1 MTMSKR
7 IGVMIQNPEVWEEF
21 KRFVMMKWGKK
32 HTAMALE
39 LEEALK
45 EYMAKRQNDTII
57 THAHTHTKQDSGNPE
72 KKADPPGS
80 RTLKSLKKIVARIL
94 QETEKEIPQTT
105 VEKIITEMVGGENRT
120 LTRYNGM
127 LLNYDIVKPVRP
139 MLDGEKFI
147 YEVNVPKAKSFIGD
161 VYETGTDRRIL

>member
-1 MTMSKR
+1 MVMSKR

-45 EYMAKRQNDTII
+45 EYMAKRQNDATI
-57 THAHTHTKQDSGNPE
+57 THAHTHTEESSGNASV
-72 KKADPPGS
+72 KKVGS
-80 RTLKSLKKIVARIL
+80 RTLNNLKKVVARIL
-94 QETEKEIPQTT
+94 RETEKEIPQTM

-127 LLNYDIVKPVRP
+127 LLSYDIVKPVRP

-161 VYETGTDRRIL
+161 VYEAGTD

>member
-57 THAHTHTKQDSGNPE
+57 MHAHTHTEDSSGNASA
-72 KKADPPGS
+72 KKVGS
-80 RTLKSLKKIVARIL
+80 RTLNNLKKVVARIL

-161 VYETGTDRRIL
+161 VYEAGTDRRIL

>member
-1 MTMSKR
+1 MVLMSKR
-7 IGVMIQNPEVWEEF
+7 VGVRLQNPEVWEEF

-57 THAHTHTKQDSGNPE
+57 THAHTHTEESSGNASA
-72 KKADPPGS
+72 KKVGS
-80 RTLKSLKKIVARIL
+80 RTLNNLKKVVARIL
-94 QETEKEIPQTT
+94 QETEKEIPQTM

-120 LTRYNGM
+120 LTRYNDM
-127 LLNYDIVKPVRP
+127 LLSYDIVKPVRP

-147 YEVNVPKAKSFIGD
+147 YEVNVPKAKSFLGD
-161 VYETGTDRRIL
+161 VYEAGTD

>member
-1 MTMSKR
+1 MSKR

-45 EYMAKRQNDTII
+45 EYMAKRQNDTTI
-57 THAHTHTKQDSGNPE
+57 THAHTHTEESSGNASA
-72 KKADPPGS
+72 KKVGS
-80 RTLKSLKKIVARIL
+80 RTLNNLKKVVARIL
-94 QETEKEIPQTT
+94 QETEKEIPQTM

-127 LLNYDIVKPVRP
+127 LLSYDIVKPVRP

-161 VYETGTDRRIL
+161 VYEAGTD